1 MKKNFLLFL
10 LFCSFQ
16 SVAFSQNTGDS
27 ATQNNPVV
35 KPVSI
40 KKLKSITLLNDTL
53 TQAPLGKKIKVQ
65 LDPLFGDDFNN
76 SYILYVNG
84 IPQRGIKAI
93 NKNASKKEMVFK
105 LLRTKDDD
113 DLLNSY
119 YNLKSPYQQVQLSI
133 GNEQGTITDTKT
145 FTIVLYNPWILGA
158 GCFLI
163 LLLLVSF
170 FYLNYRLP
178 IIKDQNHLPNNQR
191 PYSLSRTQ
199 LAWWSII
206 ILASFIFLIC
216 VTGEL
221 YTITGSA
228 VILLGISAATTAA
241 GKVIDNK
248 DVNSGN
254 LNRDHP
260 SEGFFMDLLS
270 DNGGV
275 GIHRFQNLAF
285 NIIIGLYFLYEVI
298 VNLHMPEI
306 DSSLLTLM
314 GISSGT
320 YALLKASENKAPATP
335 SPSPATPTGSSFVRK
350 DEDDNAKGKDDDHT
364 DIPAV
369 G

>member
-1 MKKNFLLFL
+1 MKKHSLLLFL
-10 LFCSFQ
+10 FCFYYTVTFAQAVKDTIVKTVISPAPAV
-16 SVAFSQNTGDS
+16 SVR
-27 ATQNNPVV
+27 
-35 KPVSI
+35 KI
-40 KKLKSITLLNDTL
+40 KSITILNDSL
-53 TQAPLGKKIKVQ
+53 TEALLGKKIKVQ
-65 LDPLFGDDFNN
+65 FDPAFSDNFDDP
-76 SYILYVNG
+76 YILYVNG
-84 IPQRGIKAI
+84 VPQKGIKAI
-93 NKNASKKEMVFK
+93 NKNASQKEMVFK

-119 YNLKSPYQQVQLSI
+119 YNLGSPYKQVQISI
-133 GNEQGTITDTKT
+133 GNEQGNITDTKT
-145 FTIVLYNPWILGA
+145 FTIVLFNPWVLGA

-163 LLLLVSF
+163 LLLLISF

-178 IIKDQNHLPNNQR
+178 LIKDQNSLPNNLR

-206 ILASFIFLIC
+206 ILSSFIFLIC

-241 GKVIDNK
+241 GKIIDNSDQK
-248 DVNSGN
+248 TN

-260 SEGFFMDLLS
+260 SEGFFIDLLS
-270 DNGGV
+270 DSSGV

-285 NIIIGLYFLYEVI
+285 NIVIGLYFLYEVI

-320 YALLKASENKAPATP
+320 YALLKANENKTP
-335 SPSPATPTGSSFVRK
+335 VTTTTISPAAPFVRK
-350 DEDDNAKGKDDDHT
+350 DEDDNAIGKDDDHS
-364 DIPAV
+364 DIQPV